1 MVDATET
8 IKKLKELQ
16 QSGDTECAHSDAD
29 DLICELLLELGYEEV
44 VTEYHKIDKW
54 FA

>member
-1 MVDATET
+1 MIDIEEK
-8 IKKLKELQ
+8 ISQLKKLQ
-16 QSGDTECAHSDAD
+16 QSGDTEIAHSKAD
-29 DLICELLLELGYEEV
+29 DIICELLLELGYEEV